1 MAYTLPAGGDALRSF
16 PVGSQPPQE
25 QAAAAHSLNGHNT
38 KCNGCHTS
46 WSVNTRGLN
55 ELIRQL
61 SPARIASNLWTHRQL
76 IRQMVRRE
84 VTQRYRGS
92 YLGIL
97 WSFLLPIMM
106 MAIYTFVFS
115 VIFKARWR
123 TDTTSS
129 PTGEFAMTLFAGLT
143 AFNVFSEVV
152 NRAPGL
158 VLAVPNYVKKV
169 IFPLEILPVV
179 ALGGAIINS
188 LISASLVI
196 IGSLLFLHTVS
207 PTIVFLPL
215 AYLPLIL
222 LSLGIGWFLAS
233 LGVYIR
239 DTAQVTGIVV
249 QVLFFLSPVF
259 YPVSAVPEKLRVF
272 LHMNP
277 LTPTLDSFR
286 RTLLWGQ
293 GLDWCPWALWTIG
306 AVLICVVGHA
316 WFMRTKKG
324 FADVI

>member
-1 MAYTLPAGGDALRSF
+1 
-16 PVGSQPPQE
+16 
-25 QAAAAHSLNGHNT
+25 
-38 KCNGCHTS
+38 
-46 WSVNTRGLN
+46 
-55 ELIRQL
+55 
-61 SPARIASNLWTHRQL
+61 
-76 IRQMVRRE
+76 MVRRE

-97 WSFLLPIMM
+97 WSFLVPILM
-106 MAIYTFVFS
+106 MAVYTFVFS

-123 TDTTSS
+123 ADATDS

-143 AFNVFSEVV
+143 AFNVFSEVI

-169 IFPLEILPVV
+169 VFPLEILPVV
-179 ALGGAIINS
+179 ALGGAIVNS
-188 LISASLVI
+188 LISAALVI
-196 IGSLLFLHTVS
+196 IGSLLFMHTVS
-207 PTIVFLPL
+207 PTIVLLLL

-239 DTAQVTGIVV
+239 DITQVTGIVV

-259 YPVSAVPEKLRVF
+259 YPISAVPDKFRIF
-272 LHMNP
+272 LHINP
-277 LTPTLDSFR
+277 LTAILDGFR

-293 GLDWCPWALWTIG
+293 GLDWRLWALWTIG
-306 AVLICVVGHA
+306 AAAICVVGHA